1 MKKSFYKP
9 GELVLVRNSEVEVRL
24 NRKTKPR
31 YLGPYEVCRRTEGGS
46 YVLKELDG
54 SILQQGVA
62 AFRLLPYISRYNKKL
77 LKEIAKE
84 VMEERSDSDSE
95 DDWYSG
101 SDDMDAFIEED
112 EDDDYQD

>member
-1 MKKSFYKP
+1 MQ
-9 GELVLVRNSEVEVRL
+9 NSEVEVCL
-24 NRKTKPR
+24 NRKSKPR

-62 AFRLLPYISRYNKKL
+62 AFHLLPYVSCYDKRL
-77 LKEIAKE
+77 LKKIAKE
-84 VMEERSDSDSE
+84 VVEERLETDSE

-101 SDDMDAFIEED
+101 YNDADNFID
-112 EDDDYQD
+112 EDDDEYEK